1 MIDRKTI
8 AVLGGGNGGHTMA
21 ADLAMKGYRVRLW
34 EHPDFKD
41 AFAPALERQSI
52 QLIDPWGVSHA
63 VKVDRA
69 TLDIREAMAGAGFLM
84 IAAPAEAAVKF
95 FEMALS
101 HLEDGQTVIKWSGN
115 FSALLFARRM
125 KEAGVRKNVILAEAH
140 TLPWGCRMAAPGVVQ
155 IMVWVSRLLL
165 GTFPAGRLGEILG
178 DVAAMYP
185 VVPAENVLATSL
197 NNLNP
202 TVHPVGTV
210 MNAGW
215 IDTVGQDFFFYRD
228 GNTLS
233 ISRGIKAVYE
243 EVAALAKAAGVTMA
257 EYPEEDFW
265 KKSAIM
271 STHARAAFDKEGM
284 VAKISGPS
292 SVRSRYITEDLPQG
306 LVPMAKL
313 ARQFGVPT
321 PVIDA
326 VIALGSVINQTDY
339 LREGLSL
346 EDLGLAGLSR
356 EQMSRYLQAG

>member
-8 AVLGGGNGGHTMA
+8 AVLGGGNGGHAMA
-21 ADLAMKGYRVRLW
+21 ADLAMKGYHVRIW
-34 EHPDFKD
+34 EHADYKE
-41 AFAPALERQSI
+41 AFAPTLERQSI
-52 QLIDPWGVSHA
+52 HLIDAWGIPHD
-63 VKVDRA
+63 VKVARA
-69 TLDIREAMAGAGFLM
+69 TLDIREAISGAGFLM
-84 IAAPAEAAVKF
+84 ITAPAEAAVKF
-95 FEMALS
+95 FEMAQP
-101 HLEDGQTVIKWSGN
+101 HLENGQAVVKWSGN

-125 KEAGVRKNVILAEAH
+125 KDAGVRRDVILAEAH
-140 TLPWGCRMAAPGVVQ
+140 TLPWGCRMNAPGSVQ
-155 IMVWVSRLLL
+155 IMVWVTRLFLA
-165 GTFPAGRLGEILG
+165 TFPSGRLGEIIG

-215 IDTVGQDFFFYRD
+215 IDTAGKDFFFYRD

-233 ISRGIKAVYE
+233 ISRGIKAVYG
-243 EVAALAKAAGVTMA
+243 EVAALAQAVGVSMA
-257 EYPEEDFW
+257 EYPEDDFW

-271 STHARAAFDKEGM
+271 STNARAAFDKEGM

-339 LREGLSL
+339 LKEGLSL
-346 EDLGLAGLSR
+346 QDLGLSGLNKQ
-356 EQMSRYLQAG
+356 ELARYLNQG

>member
-8 AVLGGGNGGHTMA
+8 AVLGGGNGGHAMA
-21 ADLAMKGYRVRLW
+21 ADLARKGFQVRIW
-34 EHPDFKD
+34 EHPDFRE
-41 AFAPALERQSI
+41 AFAPTLERQAI
-52 QLIDPWGVSHA
+52 ELIDPWNVRHTVPLA
-63 VKVDRA
+63 RA
-69 TLDIREAMAGAGFLM
+69 THDLREAMAGSGFLM
-84 IAAPAEAAVKF
+84 ITAPAEAAVRF
-95 FEMALS
+95 FDLALPFF
-101 HLEDGQTVIKWSGN
+101 EDGQTIVKWSGN
-115 FSALLFARRM
+115 FSALLFAMRM
-125 KEAGVRKNVILAEAH
+125 KRAGIRKDVTLAESH
-140 TLPWGCRMAAPGVVQ
+140 TLPWGCRMAAPGTVQ
-155 IMVWVSRLLL
+155 IMVWVTRLLL
-165 GTFPAGRLGEILG
+165 ASFPARRLDRVSGDLG
-178 DVAAMYP
+178 KMYP

-215 IDTVGQDFFFYRD
+215 IDTAGKDFYFYRD

-233 ISRGIKAVYE
+233 VSRGIKAVYE
-243 EVAALAKAAGVTMA
+243 EVAALAKAVGVTMA

-284 VAKISGPS
+284 VAKISGPA

-306 LVPMAKL
+306 LVPMAHL
-313 ARQFGVPT
+313 ARQFGVAT

-339 LREGLSL
+339 LKDGLTPR
-346 EDLGLAGLSR
+346 DLGLDGLDR
-356 EQMSRYLQAG
+356 EKLALYLNEG